1 MLNGGLCPPGVMT
14 GRIFSFIIHHSSFI
28 IVFLFLVSACG
39 QPQKKPFSNPRLY
52 ADPPPAAS
60 PARPAAS
67 APTPVIAFASSNMDK
82 AGIGWAGR
90 VEYTAR
96 ATASRDVEYS
106 LLQDWGHLD
115 VLLGTAAAQQV
126 FAPLAD
132 WIDRHTLA
140 SSP

>member
-1 MLNGGLCPPGVMT
+1 MSSWSHDGQN
-14 GRIFSFIIHHSSFI
+14 FSIHHSSFI
-28 IVFLFLVSACG
+28 VLFVVFVFL
-39 QPQKKPFSNPRLY
+39 
-52 ADPPPAAS
+52 AA
-60 PARPAAS
+60 ALRAL
-67 APTPVIAFASSNMDK
+67 TIPVIALASSNMNK
-82 AGIGWAGR
+82 AGIGWARR

-96 ATASRDVEYS
+96 ATAGRDVEYS

-132 WIDRHTLA
+132 WIDRHTPA

>member
-1 MLNGGLCPPGVMT
+1 MN
-14 GRIFSFIIHHSSFI
+14 RIFPFIIRHSSFLVLF
-28 IVFLFLVSACG
+28 VFL
-39 QPQKKPFSNPRLY
+39 
-52 ADPPPAAS
+52 
-60 PARPAAS
+60 
-67 APTPVIAFASSNMDK
+67 VIAFASSNMDK

-126 FAPLAD
+126 FAPLAR
-132 WIDRHTLA
+132 WIDQHTPA
-140 SSP
+140 PSP